1 MSLSSTCSTAAVQ
14 RIAACCCCGTEQK
27 GHTHN
32 NTERAKINYTQC
44 SELTRVCFSGEYY
57 CPVRSCA
64 VSEWN
69 EDFTEQQWCP
79 EAPNGFGWA
88 VHQCSSWGR
97 SGSLFLLRADG
108 KHLCLKSLLIPK
120 LPSYQEGLAVSKYCD
135 ISKVNV
141 MGEALNLDK
150 RDCFETK

>member
-1 MSLSSTCSTAAVQ
+1 MNITVQSVVVQSLNGMRTLLSSSDVLRLPMVLDELCINAVLGVGLAA
-14 RIAACCCCGTEQK
+14 
-27 GHTHN
+27 
-32 NTERAKINYTQC
+32 
-44 SELTRVCFSGEYY
+44 FS
-57 CPVRSCA
+57 
-64 VSEWN
+64 
-69 EDFTEQQWCP
+69 
-79 EAPNGFGWA
+79 
-88 VHQCSSWGR
+88 
-97 SGSLFLLRADG
+97 LLRADG